1 VTEVVAGSPGESST
15 TAPGPH
21 RAGQAAPTTL
31 GSRVVASA
39 RLAAQRQIV
48 RRAPTDTSVAALLDV
63 LSAAA
68 GRLTLTEAAAATGEP
83 HVRMSGYL
91 AQAARLLN
99 VDGYAA
105 LRVIDE
111 GRTVELNLPLLR
123 QQFLDI

>member
-1 VTEVVAGSPGESST
+1 VAARDEAALFDVAEVAAESSGEPPSAT
-15 TAPGPH
+15 SWPK
-21 RAGQAAPTTL
+21 RAGQAALATL
-31 GSRVVASA
+31 GSRVVASP

-48 RRAPTDTSVAALLDV
+48 RRAPTDTSVAALLDA

-68 GRLTLTEAAAATGEP
+68 GRLTLT
-83 HVRMSGYL
+83 
-91 AQAARLLN
+91 QAARLLN
-99 VDGYAA
+99 VDGYAV